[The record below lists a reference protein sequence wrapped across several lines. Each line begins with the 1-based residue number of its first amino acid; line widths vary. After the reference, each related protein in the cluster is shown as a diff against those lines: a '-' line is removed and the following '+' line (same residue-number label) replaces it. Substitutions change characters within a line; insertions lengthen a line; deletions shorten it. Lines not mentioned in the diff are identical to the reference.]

1 MSRRTT
7 GTILLGIAATLFVA
21 RYLVAAIFGTGM
33 MGWSAENFRAL
44 LQYVGPELTHWSLA
58 ALVIGV
64 LYLLWAEVESMKK
77 SK

>member
-7 GTILLGIAATLFVA
+7 GTILLGIAAILFVA
-21 RYLVAAIFGTGM
+21 RYLAAAIFGTGM

-44 LQYVGPELTHWSLA
+44 LQYVGPDLTTWSIA
-58 ALVIGV
+58 ALVLGV
-64 LYLLWAEVESMKK
+64 LYLLWAEAEAIKH